1 MCKRFFE
8 SKNNKVQSMVEG
20 IVQAKADREAK
31 ENKELIE
38 RVEFAYKYRR
48 LG

>member
-8 SKNNKVQSMVEG
+8 VKKSRVQSMVEG
-20 IVQAKADREAK
+20 IVQAKAEREAK
-31 ENKELIE
+31 ERKDLLE